1 MKRLIWIWVSLGV
14 MTVATGARAADEL
27 TEVHAKAVA
36 GKAIL
41 ALQHGLA
48 TGELQPFYDLLDES
62 ISFFFPNM
70 SEYRYLKGKPP
81 VQAFFD
87 RVHTG
92 YNRGLFFVEIL
103 RVSANDNTV
112 VTEARV
118 EAQKKDDSWYRN
130 RVAISLDVCG
140 EKICA
145 YREYFGSDAKS
156 N

>member
-1 MKRLIWIWVSLGV
+1 MKRLIWIWVSLSAL
-14 MTVATGARAADEL
+14 TVATGTRAADDL

-87 RVHTG
+87 RVHSG
-92 YNRGLFFVEIL
+92 Y
-103 RVSANDNTV
+103 
-112 VTEARV
+112 
-118 EAQKKDDSWYRN
+118 N

>member
-1 MKRLIWIWVSLGV
+1 MMCVLLTLTV
-14 MTVATGARAADEL
+14 MLTSAGARAADDV
-27 TEVHAKAVA
+27 TEAHAKAVA

-48 TGELQPFYDLLDES
+48 TGELQPFYDMLDES

-103 RVSANDNTV
+103 RVAANDNTV